1 MSGNSRRSSSY
12 WAAWRPCSSA
22 DGLLPGL
29 DPARWILCS
38 PGTITLDYKRK
49 PQCRGTKRRDEFV
62 LGNGASN
69 PMGGWQSVRRDCRG
83 VRRVAGS
90 PEIDLQIFI
99 DIIHSESEQSMHLA
113 SIYFPTTA
121 RLADV
126 SRFSSLTPALDE
138 RACDGSGHH
147 PSYHCRCEGRLVAA
161 RGYGYGSGSWL
172 EACRQ

>member
-38 PGTITLDYKRK
+38 HGTITLDYKRK

-99 DIIHSESEQSMHLA
+99 DIIHSEYRAEHAFGVHL
-113 SIYFPTTA
+113 FPYYCQT
-121 RLADV
+121 
-126 SRFSSLTPALDE
+126 
-138 RACDGSGHH
+138 G
-147 PSYHCRCEGRLVAA
+147 GRLPILLTHS
-161 RGYGYGSGSWL
+161 RLGRTRL
-172 EACRQ
+172 